1 MHLVRYLSLFALCYL
16 GTAAT
21 YAQEGY
27 IFQQLDNRSG
37 MSNSAVNCIFQD
49 SDGMLWIGTWDGLNR
64 YDGKDFLIFNYDTY
78 NRFDSKSIGN
88 NVVRHILEDNQHNIW
103 ISTVEG
109 VSKYNKN
116 SGAFSNY
123 FYDNNLSTRP
133 TNFGFQVAIQKSGN
147 VFAITNVHGFSR
159 YDREQDIFLP
169 CKLAGKE
176 NQIFKILFDGNDRLW
191 AISRTGELFVF
202 EYTSDHVFKL
212 IFEHR
217 LKNDYHLG
225 VYCIGPDIFLGT
237 AGGRIF
243 RVRGEKLNPLQMM
256 NTGQSINDITWYDGK
271 FYVAVGNQGYQRFDN
286 DFNPLPLMK
295 ATHTTLE
302 RLKVTDWNVDSEDQ
316 LWAATD
322 GGGIFKISSNNTPFG
337 NLSVDQ
343 ADGGS
348 PVRAIGEIGNSIW
361 IGTKGSGIY
370 SIPNFDPHLGIYGE
384 WQHLTAQDELDNPA
398 VYVIKNGHHD
408 IVYIGTD
415 GKGISVYDKR
425 NKQFLKWEDI
435 AGHDKCPDFSSVYSV
450 LEVEDGSV
458 WLGTSGFG
466 LIHLT
471 VYRDNSGLI
480 NVSFI
485 EKFTRGLGN
494 EALASNIV
502 YAVCQGEKNDL
513 WIACRHG
520 GLSRLNTRNRTIT
533 TYSAFGY
540 EGSLS
545 NNDVL
550 SLYRDKKN
558 RLWIGTSYGLNMIDE
573 RDMDVDQPQF
583 KRFNSLSGLPNNTIH
598 AIAEDGFGA
607 IWVSTNKGLAK
618 INPLDLSIIRYP
630 ESDGLLSNEFSDG
643 AIWKDNNGYMYF
655 GGIYGLTYFHPQSI
669 RKNRQVPNVALS
681 EQRFGG
687 KAVNGAG
694 YYTLIDG
701 SYVPESYVVKRDEN
715 YFQIELRALS
725 LANAKKCEY
734 AWKLDGHDK
743 EWQYGGTNGRISYSS
758 LLPGTYPLLVKWS
771 NGDGV
776 WSQERVA
783 FKFQVREYPWLTW
796 PALFLYLLLFLFGTH
811 LFYRYRKNKTEIQH
825 QLRLEQ
831 ELRKKDE
838 MLHKE
843 RLDFFTNI
851 THELQ
856 TPLTLIMGT
865 AERFKHYDEQKLAPK
880 KRADLLTILYQQAS
894 RLTYL
899 VQQLLEFRKAE
910 AGHLTPQYAL
920 HDLSLLLIRLA
931 DLFIPMSEQM
941 RITYE
946 RKIPPGII
954 GNIDCDKLEKIIF
967 NLLSNAFKHTNKNE
981 RISVSLTVDQSHDKF
996 IISVSNSGSELRNED
1011 VAAIFSKFKTLGTNP
1026 SNQFSTGVGLA
1037 FTSQLVT
1044 LLNGRIDVTVDN
1056 EWVTFCVELPFIRN
1070 HHTNASLHEEHISN
1084 GLSFLYQTI
1093 VDSENK
1099 RHSLAD
1105 ESSNKY
1111 SLIESLDHP
1120 NQKVILIVDDESA
1133 IRYLL
1138 KDILKESYLVYEA
1151 EDGIEAIDIIRNH
1164 PPDLIISDVMMPRMD
1179 GLALC
1184 SKIKNTPSTCHIPFV
1199 LLSAKGTIEQQTEG
1213 YEVGA
1218 DAYVAKPF
1226 HSDHIRIRIKNIFEQ
1241 QERIQQLFKQVDEEI
1256 PAVIGHQDQQKFLRD
1271 LVYAIETNI
1280 DNPELNATVIEKALS
1295 LSKMQ
1300 LYRKLKIMSGMSPS
1314 EFIRH
1319 IRLKHA
1325 ARLLLETQLTV
1336 SEIFYRT
1343 GFNSQSYFF
1352 REFKKQYNCAPNE
1365 YRTLQQ
1371 V

>member
-1 MHLVRYLSLFALCYL
+1 
-16 GTAAT
+16 
-21 YAQEGY
+21 
-27 IFQQLDNRSG
+27 
-37 MSNSAVNCIFQD
+37 
-49 SDGMLWIGTWDGLNR
+49 
-64 YDGKDFLIFNYDTY
+64 
-78 NRFDSKSIGN
+78 
-88 NVVRHILEDNQHNIW
+88 
-103 ISTVEG
+103 
-109 VSKYNKN
+109 
-116 SGAFSNY
+116 
-123 FYDNNLSTRP
+123 
-133 TNFGFQVAIQKSGN
+133 
-147 VFAITNVHGFSR
+147 
-159 YDREQDIFLP
+159 
-169 CKLAGKE
+169 
-176 NQIFKILFDGNDRLW
+176 
-191 AISRTGELFVF
+191 
-202 EYTSDHVFKL
+202 
-212 IFEHR
+212 
-217 LKNDYHLG
+217 
-225 VYCIGPDIFLGT
+225 
-237 AGGRIF
+237 
-243 RVRGEKLNPLQMM
+243 
-256 NTGQSINDITWYDGK
+256 
-271 FYVAVGNQGYQRFDN
+271 
-286 DFNPLPLMK
+286 
-295 ATHTTLE
+295 
-302 RLKVTDWNVDSEDQ
+302 
-316 LWAATD
+316 
-322 GGGIFKISSNNTPFG
+322 
-337 NLSVDQ
+337 
-343 ADGGS
+343 
-348 PVRAIGEIGNSIW
+348 
-361 IGTKGSGIY
+361 
-370 SIPNFDPHLGIYGE
+370 
-384 WQHLTAQDELDNPA
+384 
-398 VYVIKNGHHD
+398 
-408 IVYIGTD
+408 
-415 GKGISVYDKR
+415 
-425 NKQFLKWEDI
+425 
-435 AGHDKCPDFSSVYSV
+435 
-450 LEVEDGSV
+450 
-458 WLGTSGFG
+458 
-466 LIHLT
+466 
-471 VYRDNSGLI
+471 
-480 NVSFI
+480 
-485 EKFTRGLGN
+485 
-494 EALASNIV
+494 
-502 YAVCQGEKNDL
+502 
-513 WIACRHG
+513 
-520 GLSRLNTRNRTIT
+520 
-533 TYSAFGY
+533 
-540 EGSLS
+540 
-545 NNDVL
+545 
-550 SLYRDKKN
+550 
-558 RLWIGTSYGLNMIDE
+558 
-573 RDMDVDQPQF
+573 
-583 KRFNSLSGLPNNTIH
+583 
-598 AIAEDGFGA
+598 
-607 IWVSTNKGLAK
+607 
-618 INPLDLSIIRYP
+618 
-630 ESDGLLSNEFSDG
+630 
-643 AIWKDNNGYMYF
+643 
-655 GGIYGLTYFHPQSI
+655 
-669 RKNRQVPNVALS
+669 
-681 EQRFGG
+681 
-687 KAVNGAG
+687 
-694 YYTLIDG
+694 
-701 SYVPESYVVKRDEN
+701 
-715 YFQIELRALS
+715 
-725 LANAKKCEY
+725 
-734 AWKLDGHDK
+734 
-743 EWQYGGTNGRISYSS
+743 
-758 LLPGTYPLLVKWS
+758 
-771 NGDGV
+771 
-776 WSQERVA
+776 
-783 FKFQVREYPWLTW
+783 
-796 PALFLYLLLFLFGTH
+796 
-811 LFYRYRKNKTEIQH
+811 
-825 QLRLEQ
+825 
-831 ELRKKDE
+831 
-838 MLHKE
+838 
-843 RLDFFTNI
+843 
-851 THELQ
+851 
-856 TPLTLIMGT
+856 
-865 AERFKHYDEQKLAPK
+865 
-880 KRADLLTILYQQAS
+880 
-894 RLTYL
+894 
-899 VQQLLEFRKAE
+899 
-910 AGHLTPQYAL
+910 
-920 HDLSLLLIRLA
+920 
-931 DLFIPMSEQM
+931 MSEQM